1 MINDNEQTIAEK
13 LPKLITVL
21 FADIS
26 DSTKLY
32 EEHGD
37 EIARRDVAKCVTLLT
52 DVMNRFS
59 GRLLKTI
66 GDEIMCV
73 FPSPTKLVLAAS
85 EMQSTVKKVSEEGH
99 FTTGPLHIKIG
110 AHQGPGDEQE
120 TDVQGEASTIAQ
132 SIIKLAKADQ
142 ILVSCDLFDN
152 LPQEL
157 HVGSRYFDKLEVEGL
172 NVGHEIIEITWE
184 VSGLT
189 TAVDTRPEVSRV
201 SHTRLI
207 LSYGDERIEL
217 GKDRTHVVLG
227 RVEGNDL
234 VVPTDLTSRQHA
246 EIKYRRG
253 RFHLID
259 NSSNGTVVET
269 HTGKIER
276 LRRES
281 HVLKGS
287 GRICLGGIPEDN
299 PNGVLEFK
307 CE

>member
-1 MINDNEQTIAEK
+1 MIIDNEQTIAGK
-13 LPKLITVL
+13 LPNLLTVL

-32 EEHGD
+32 EVYGD
-37 EIARRDVAKCVTLLT
+37 EIARRDVASCVTILT
-52 DVMNRFS
+52 NVMSRYS

-66 GDEIMCV
+66 GDEIMCI
-73 FPSPTKLVLAAS
+73 FPNPTKLVLAAS
-85 EMQSTVKKVSEEGH
+85 DMQMAIKKASEESQ
-99 FTTGPLHIKIG
+99 FSTGALHIKIG
-110 AHQGPGDEQE
+110 AHHGTGEEQE
-120 TDVQGEASTIAQ
+120 TDIQGEASSIAQ

-142 ILVSCDLFDN
+142 ILVSDDLFND
-152 LPQEL
+152 LPPEL
-157 HVGSRYFDKLEVEGL
+157 RVVSRYFDKLEVEGPG
-172 NVGHEIIEITWE
+172 VAHDVIEITWE

-189 TAVDTRPEVSRV
+189 IAAETRPEAQRV
-201 SHTRLI
+201 SHTCLV
-207 LSYGDERIEL
+207 LNYGDSRIEI
-217 GKDRTHVVLG
+217 GEERSHAVLG

-246 EIKYRRG
+246 EINFSRG

-269 HTGKIER
+269 DTGKSER

-281 HVLKGS
+281 HVLNGS
-287 GRICLGGIPEDN
+287 GRICLGGTPKDN
-299 PNGVLEFK
+299 PTGVIEYK

>member
-1 MINDNEQTIAEK
+1 MYNDNDQTIIEK
-13 LPKLITVL
+13 LPELITVL

-37 EIARRDVAKCVTLLT
+37 EIARRDVAKCITLLT
-52 DVMNRFS
+52 DVMTRFS

-85 EMQSTVKKVSEEGH
+85 DMQMAVKKASEEGH
-99 FTTGPLHIKIG
+99 FTTGSLHIKIG

-132 SIIKLAKADQ
+132 TIIKLAKADQ
-142 ILVSCDLFDN
+142 ILVSRDLFND
-152 LPQEL
+152 LPPEL
-157 HVGSRYFDKLEVEGL
+157 HVGSRYFDQFEAEGL
-172 NVGHEIIEITWE
+172 NVVYDVIEITWE

-189 TAVDTRPEVSRV
+189 MAVETRPEAPRV

-207 LSYGDERIEL
+207 LCYGDERIEL
-217 GKDRTHVVLG
+217 GKDRAHVVLG
-227 RVEGNDL
+227 RVDGNDL
-234 VVPTDLTSRQHA
+234 VVPTELTSRQHA
-246 EIKYRRG
+246 EIKFRRG

-259 NSSNGTVVET
+259 NSANGTVVET
-269 HTGKIER
+269 HTGKSER

-281 HVLKGS
+281 HVLNGS
-287 GRICLGGIPEDN
+287 GRICLGGKPHDN

>member
-1 MINDNEQTIAEK
+1 MTDNNEQTIAEK
-13 LPKLITVL
+13 IPQLVTVL

-37 EIARRDVAKCVTLLT
+37 EIARRDVARCVTMLT
-52 DVMNRFS
+52 DVMNRFN

-73 FPSPTKLVLAAS
+73 FPGPSKLVLAAS
-85 EMQSTVKKVSEEGH
+85 DMQMAIKKASEEGH
-99 FTTGPLHIKIG
+99 FTTGSLHIKIG
-110 AHQGPGDEQE
+110 AHQGPGNEQE

-132 SIIKLAKADQ
+132 AIIKLAKADQ
-142 ILVSCDLFDN
+142 ILVSRELFDN

-157 HVGSRYFDKLEVEGL
+157 HAGSRYFDRLEVEGL
-172 NVGHEIIEITWE
+172 NAVHDVIEITWE
-184 VSGLT
+184 LSGLT
-189 TAVDTRPEVSRV
+189 TAVDTRPKVPRV
-201 SHTRLI
+201 LYTRLV
-207 LSYGDERIEL
+207 LSYGNERIEL
-217 GKDRTHVVLG
+217 CKDRAHVVLG

-234 VVPTDLTSRQHA
+234 VVPSELTSRQHA
-246 EIKYRRG
+246 EIKFRRG
-253 RFHLID
+253 RFHLTD

-269 HTGKIER
+269 HSGKSER

-281 HVLKGS
+281 LVLNGS
-287 GRICLGGIPEDN
+287 GLICLGGKPRDN
-299 PNGVLEFK
+299 PEGVLEFK